1 MNFVRLLAMVAAL
14 GAAAVNAAYVPPE
27 IVEPPALVEV
37 IDQTGTWDTPQEIL
51 DTAAGYAA
59 PGDKIVVV
67 GNVRDVPEHRTGTG
81 YVYIVRDVGT
91 VLNADGD
98 GRVDGYPAGH
108 DYISYRG
115 MGFAPG
121 DRVATYTIMNP
132 ETDWCDDDMGRWD
145 YLLG

>member
-1 MNFVRLLAMVAAL
+1 MDFVRLLAMVAAL
-14 GAAAVNAAYVPPE
+14 AAAAVNAAYVPPE

-37 IDQTGTWDTPQEIL
+37 IDDTGTWDTPQDIL
-51 DTAAGYAA
+51 DMAAGYAA

-81 YVYIVRDVGT
+81 FVYIVRDVGT

-98 GRVDGYPAGH
+98 GRVDGYPEGH

-115 MGFAPG
+115 LGFATG
-121 DRVATYTIMNP
+121 DRVVTYTLMNP
-132 ETDWCDDDMGRWD
+132 ETDWCDDDLGRWD
-145 YLLG
+145 YLVG

>member
-1 MNFVRLLAMVAAL
+1 MDFVRLLAMVAAL
-14 GAAAVNAAYVPPE
+14 AAAAVNAAYVPPE

-37 IDQTGTWDTPQEIL
+37 IDETGTWDTPQEIL

-67 GNVRDVPEHRTGTG
+67 GNVRDVPEHRTGSG
-81 YVYIVRDVGT
+81 FVYIVRDTGT

-98 GRVDGYPAGH
+98 GRADGYPEGH

-121 DRVATYTIMNP
+121 GRVITYTLMNP
-132 ETDWCDDDMGRWD
+132 ETDWCDDDLGRWD